1 MQSSLTKRA
10 LQETL
15 KVASR
20 ATQSNMKYI
29 LFSQPAVQKTS
40 ASLSL
45 SSAIL
50 RNFSSEENVQ
60 FEKVTSYESLISRIC
75 NASNIND
82 LLNIMN
88 QNISLYKNEHIVLTL
103 RVLARLTKGTNP
115 SQIDALNKDER
126 YKALT
131 VKAQENLEEF
141 NEYEILDFL
150 FWLRRFK
157 TARLPTHVNEESLDK
172 LYNKIKDFVKSKSFN
187 FRNLVNLYYD
197 LSCLNRNTDDIA
209 AEILNELKADFKLLT
224 PFTIV
229 QILQASS
236 RKKGLASPHEYLVA
250 DYVQRNLASML
261 PEFDSDQKCVVF
273 KYLSTL
279 EMHINPPKYKVPNIL
294 YKLRVELKDILDQL
308 SELGVINILE
318 AYGELPKEF
327 PSDLLDEIK
336 EMVIVTIQHNSEN
349 IKSFFL
355 IDFLDRIL
363 NLSRGRKPTED
374 KVIIIYEEIAK
385 RISSDEF
392 TSRFKTIEKLLSI
405 YEKAGIQYEPI
416 LDKIVQRLSE
426 FQGTF
431 FSGPI
436 LRSLNRNGKDIS
448 ALIDKYLE
456 SNDIKTINP
465 TQRFQL
471 FSILSE
477 IKNTDKYKPLIDEIK
492 ATLLENPEYLAKF
505 VTSSDLAYNKNFEE
519 VYEAIIQH
527 SQQNKASL
535 SDFNLFRN
543 MFFTTVNRNNRNLW
557 TQWAKDNLTDFDK
570 TKTNRLIDVFF
581 SLDKISVERF
591 LLFSTIIERIPNEYI
606 SFKKLI
612 SYLKENKEFL
622 YEANRMESRFQKFLV
637 KILRLMD
644 TNPKDVRLP
653 AIYSFI
659 KRFET
664 LGLRSPIVPL
674 IAKKAFE
681 LAKASNANINLGLDI
696 NFSLYLMDQNLLRLE
711 YAQQLYTRLS
721 SLDTDVHVSS
731 KVLAYILNR
740 TPRSQKE
747 GDEIRAD
754 VNKKLET
761 LHQGLNETGARTVLV
776 TLASILSFPPEF
788 LESNKDLYIKSIK
801 SFLNFGN
808 QSLYSNILNAIRP
821 AYAQRNYDFYA
832 PIIRELIVNYNNFNR
847 RMSPPEIVRTLSQFS
862 EFNTK
867 NPTIYNHILADI
879 GRIFNTL
886 RNDELAEV
894 VASFARIRVKQT
906 DLFDKILSK
915 IANHPH
921 SFTGSVKEIA
931 GGFYRVGFNSP
942 QAKAVIAE
950 IIDKISNPANVLE
963 LAYYLSI
970 LNVENEAQLFEK
982 LLSQVNAEKL
992 LKNKRISKNALLGL
1006 EEYLR
1011 IVHKDKPELAE
1022 TVRKVLPDFEQDKA
1036 DSLKKT
1042 QAIYSKSKKIIG
1054 DYLSIMKVNS
1064 QTDFSID
1071 GHNIDLYIPEKKTII
1086 KIFSYGDVN
1095 FDRIS
1100 LTGRAS
1106 QEKRIYESF
1115 QGYNT
1120 IFINF
1125 VEFKSIPENMNK
1137 INHLIALGV
1146 ENKNTEGTYDFS
1158 RVTDTQE
1165 VKEEEL
1171 SGEEVEKDD
1180 VISEDAI
1187 VEEVEE
1193 AAKVQN

>member
-20 ATQSNMKYI
+20 ATQNNLKYV
-29 LFSQPAVQKTS
+29 LFSQSAVQQTS
-40 ASLSL
+40 SSLSL
-45 SSAIL
+45 SSTFS
-50 RNFSSEENVQ
+50 RNFSEENVQ

-88 QNISLYKNEHIVLTL
+88 QNINLYKNEHIVLTL
-103 RVLARLTKGTNP
+103 RVLARLTKASNTA
-115 SQIDALNKDER
+115 QVEALNKDER

-172 LYNKIKDFVKSKSFN
+172 LYNKVKDFVKSKSFN

-236 RKKGLASPHEYLVA
+236 RKRGLASPHEYLVA
-250 DYVQRNLASML
+250 DYVQKNLGSML

-279 EMHINPPKYKVPNIL
+279 EMHINPPKYRVPNIL
-294 YKLRVELKDILDQL
+294 YKLRTELKDILDQL

-374 KVIIIYEEIAK
+374 KVIIIYEEIAR
-385 RISSDEF
+385 RISNDEF
-392 TSRFKTIEKLLSI
+392 TSRFKTIEKLLTI
-405 YEKAGIQYEPI
+405 YEKAGVQYEPI

-426 FQGTF
+426 YQGTF
-431 FSGPI
+431 FNGPI
-436 LRSLNRNGKDIS
+436 LRALNRNGKDIS
-448 ALIDKYLE
+448 ALIDKYVE
-456 SNDIKTINP
+456 SNDIKTISP
-465 TQRFQL
+465 SQRFQL

-477 IKNTDKYKPLIDEIK
+477 IRNSDKYNALIEEIK
-492 ATLLENPEYLAKF
+492 PTLLENTEHLARL
-505 VTSSDLAYNKNFEE
+505 VTQSDITYNKNLEQ

-527 SQQNKASL
+527 TQQNKDQL
-535 SDFNLFRN
+535 SDFNFFRN
-543 MFFTTVNRNNRNLW
+543 MFFTTVNKNSRNNW
-557 TQWAKDNLTDFDK
+557 TQWTKDNLVEFDK
-570 TKTNRLIDVFF
+570 TKANRLIDVFF
-581 SLDKISVERF
+581 NLDKINVERF
-591 LLFSTIIERIPNEYI
+591 LLFTTLIERIPNE
-606 SFKKLI
+606 SLNLKKLI

-622 YEANRMESRFQKFLV
+622 YEANKMETKFQKFLV

-644 TNPKDVRLP
+644 ASPKDARLP

-664 LGLRSPIVPL
+664 LGMRSPIVPL
-674 IAKKAFE
+674 IAKKAYE
-681 LAKASNANINLGLDI
+681 LVKTSSSNINLGLDL
-696 NFSLYLMDQNLLRLE
+696 NFGLYLIDQNLLRLE
-711 YAQQLYTRLS
+711 YAQQLYQRMS
-721 SLDTDVHVSS
+721 SLDSDIHVLS
-731 KVLAYILNR
+731 KIYAYILSR
-740 TPRSQKE
+740 SPRATRE
-747 GDEIRAD
+747 GEEAAAD

-776 TLASILSFPPEF
+776 TLASILSFPPEY
-788 LESNKDLYIKSIK
+788 LEANKDLYVKSIK

-808 QSLYSNILNAIRP
+808 QPLYSNILNAIKP
-821 AYAQRNYDFYA
+821 SYVQHHYDFYA

-847 RMSPPEIVRTLSQFS
+847 RMSPPEIVRTLKQFA
-862 EFNTK
+862 EFNTR

-879 GRIFNTL
+879 GRIFNGL
-886 RNDELAEV
+886 KNDELADV
-894 VASFARIRVKQT
+894 VSSFARIKVKQT

-921 SFTGSVKEIA
+921 SFSGSIKEICS
-931 GGFYRVGFNSP
+931 GFYRVGFNSP
-942 QAKAVIAE
+942 QAKACIGD
-950 IIDKISNPANVLE
+950 IIEKISNPSNALE
-963 LAYYLSI
+963 IAYYLSI
-970 LNVENEAQLFEK
+970 LNVENEAELFEK
-982 LLSQVNAEKL
+982 LLTQLKADKL
-992 LKNKRISKNALLGL
+992 NKKFSKNGLVAL

-1011 IVHKDKPELAE
+1011 IVHKNKPQLAE
-1022 TVRKVLPDFEQDKA
+1022 AVRNILPEFEEVKSEA
-1036 DSLKKT
+1036 LKKYE
-1042 QAIYSKSKKIIG
+1042 ASSSKAKKIIG
-1054 DYLSIMKVNS
+1054 DYLSIMKVNF

-1071 GHNIDLYIPEKKTII
+1071 GHNIDLYIPEKKTIV
-1086 KIFSYGDVN
+1086 KIFGFSDVN

-1100 LTGRAS
+1100 LTGRAA

-1125 VEFKSIPENMNK
+1125 VEFRSIPENMNK
-1137 INHLIALGV
+1137 INHLIASGI

-1158 RVTDTQE
+1158 KVLGEQE

-1171 SGEEVEKDD
+1171 SGEEAEREED
-1180 VISEDAI
+1180 VPEEAI